1 MVLTSF
7 LKRAEKFEIQAYRR
21 PKDRKELRK
30 SHVPFSGSPQKHPY
44 DSEKFILISDPYSGN
59 TFFYEFRKDDVSYVE
74 ELPSL
79 VTLDGQTA
87 TMARI
92 WIRKK
97 SVAIRSTP
105 FVVEDIWPRPE

>member
-1 MVLTSF
+1 MVLTYF
-7 LKRAEKFEIQAYRR
+7 KKRADKFEIQTYRS
-21 PKDRKELRK
+21 PKDRRELRK
-30 SHVPFSGSPQKHPY
+30 GYVPFSGSPQKHPY

-59 TFFYEFRKDDVSYVE
+59 TFFYEFRKEDVSYIE
-74 ELPSL
+74 ELPNL
-79 VTLDGQTA
+79 VTLDGETV

-92 WIRKK
+92 WIRKN